1 MDAILDA
8 DEPPPCL
15 IGVLYYYYM
24 LALTSSSEKALIGLA
39 LFIGELLGRSG
50 LMQASATQHIQILN
64 MQNQQPPL
72 WSQTLKFTACT
83 LYLEA
88 VIEGWKTHISLFS
101 RTGWQ
106 KGCWSDLTWARS
118 SNCSRRA
125 VFTLNQTFPPRPLA
139 ARPGSINMGLI
150 HFLCSPLQ
158 LDRWS
163 MKAGTWE
170 RSSKQQDFA
179 GKCKTPHRFQP
190 SLACGDEEMA
200 PANPRKRLFPQS

>member
-72 WSQTLKFTACT
+72 
-83 LYLEA
+83 
-88 VIEGWKTHISLFS
+88 
-101 RTGWQ
+101 
-106 KGCWSDLTWARS
+106 
-118 SNCSRRA
+118 
-125 VFTLNQTFPPRPLA
+125 
-139 ARPGSINMGLI
+139 
-150 HFLCSPLQ
+150 
-158 LDRWS
+158 
-163 MKAGTWE
+163 
-170 RSSKQQDFA
+170 
-179 GKCKTPHRFQP
+179 
-190 SLACGDEEMA
+190 
-200 PANPRKRLFPQS
+200 